1 MNKKI
6 LITIL
11 LTIIGI
17 FAILGYSYS
26 VLAENLKETFSATVY
41 DNFYIKKLHSD
52 GSGKYKKLAKITRN
66 SDGHFVYCVQPWID
80 LAESDEYDINSSNQ
94 AEILGVSSDTWKRIS
109 QIAYYGYGYGNHT
122 DERWYGITQ
131 LMIWQT
137 VDPTGSFYFT
147 KTLNGVEDNTYDWMK
162 NEIENLIS
170 NHYITP
176 NFNVDNVTIHIGEG
190 ISLQDYNDVLNNFE
204 LVQNNNNATISI
216 SENKLNITGIQNGS
230 IAITLKKNYDSNFLD
245 TTPFL
250 YNHVN
255 AQSIISRGR
264 PDPVTINLN
273 INVVGAK
280 VNVEKLDSKTLLP
293 IPRGDGTFKNATY
306 GIYTETD
313 EKVGQVTIQDN
324 SIGTS
329 DYLPKLGRYY
339 LKEEKSSLGYQLD
352 TTKYYFEITADNL
365 NPTVKVYET
374 AIEREVEIFKVFA
387 DGSTTI
393 LTAEP
398 NITFEFYL
406 KSNMELYETAT
417 TNEKGR
423 MSVTLPYGVYIVKQ
437 VNTTPNYEKVQD
449 FEITIDNSSNDP
461 ITKIISNAGISAK
474 FKLVKRDKDSN
485 KVVEKAG
492 IKFRIKNLDTDEY
505 ICQSITYPSQSKICV
520 FETDKSGG
528 FITPYALG
536 LGNYQIEELENQTID
551 GYLWNSTPLKFSITN
566 DSNFIYDDEYGVIL
580 ELSFYNEQVRGE
592 LEINKFGEKLII
604 ENNTF
609 KYEEIKLDGV
619 LYNLYANGN
628 IYSQDGTLIY
638 EDKELISSFITK
650 DGYYKITD
658 MYLGSYCLVE
668 QATVGNHIL
677 DKTEH
682 CFSIEYKDQYTKTVL
697 VKLKLKNYLQK
708 GKLDFTKVDLT
719 TGKLLS
725 NTKIKIY
732 TNNDNEEQQLIFEGK
747 TDDLGKIIISNLFI
761 SKFIIYESEAPE
773 NYILNL
779 EPTEFEIRENNQI
792 IKVTMK
798 NEKIVEVPNTSIN
811 DSKILDIMG
820 VIFILSGIGY
830 IVYDKRK

>member
-6 LITIL
+6 LITI

-26 VLAENLKETFSATVY
+26 VLAENLKETFSANIY
-41 DNFYIKKLHSD
+41 ADFYIKKLHSD
-52 GSGKYKKLAKITRN
+52 GSGKYKKLSKITRN

-393 LTAEP
+393 LKAEP

-406 KSNMELYETAT
+406 KSSMELYETAT

-551 GYLWNSTPLKFSITN
+551 GYLWNSTPLKFSITK

-682 CFSIEYKDQYTKTVL
+682 CFSIGYKDQYTKTVL

>member
-6 LITIL
+6 LITI

-26 VLAENLKETFSATVY
+26 VLAENLKETFSANIY
-41 DNFYIKKLHSD
+41 ADFYIKKLHSD
-52 GSGKYKKLAKITRN
+52 GSGKYKKLSKITRN
-66 SDGHFVYCVQPWID
+66 SDGHFVYCVQPWVD
-80 LAESDEYDINSSNQ
+80 LTESDEYDINLSNQ

-176 NFNVDNVTIHIGEG
+176 NFNVDNVTIHIGEE

-230 IAITLKKNYDSNFLD
+230 ISITLKKNYDSNFLD

-551 GYLWNSTPLKFSITN
+551 GYLWNSTPLKFSITK

-580 ELSFYNEQVRGE
+580 ELPFYNEQVRGE

-697 VKLKLKNYLQK
+697 VKLELKNYLQK
-708 GKLDFTKVDLT
+708 GELEFTKVNLT
-719 TGKLLS
+719 TGELLS

>member
-176 NFNVDNVTIHIGEG
+176 NFNVDNVTIHIGEE
-190 ISLQDYNDVLNNFE
+190 ITLQDYNDVLNNFE

-216 SENKLNITGIQNGS
+216 TENKLNITGIQNGS
-230 IAITLKKNYDSNFLD
+230 ISITLKKNYDSNFLD

-273 INVVGAK
+273 INVAGAR

-313 EKVGQVTIQDN
+313 ERVGQVTIQNN

-365 NPTVKVYET
+365 NPNVKVYET

-393 LTAEP
+393 LKAEP

-406 KSNMELYETAT
+406 KSSMELYETAT

-551 GYLWNSTPLKFSITN
+551 GYLWNYTPLKFSITK

>member
-6 LITIL
+6 LITI

-26 VLAENLKETFSATVY
+26 VLAENLKETFSANIY
-41 DNFYIKKLHSD
+41 ADFYIKKLHSD
-52 GSGKYKKLAKITRN
+52 GSGKYKKLSKITRN

-393 LTAEP
+393 LKAEP

-406 KSNMELYETAT
+406 KSSMELYETAT

-551 GYLWNSTPLKFSITN
+551 GYLWNSTLLKFSITK

>member
-6 LITIL
+6 LITI

-26 VLAENLKETFSATVY
+26 VLAENLKETFSANIY
-41 DNFYIKKLHSD
+41 ADFYIKKLHSD
-52 GSGKYKKLAKITRN
+52 GSGKYKKLSKITRN

-162 NEIENLIS
+162 NKIENLIS

-393 LTAEP
+393 LKAEP

-406 KSNMELYETAT
+406 KSSMELYETAT

-551 GYLWNSTPLKFSITN
+551 GYLWNSTPLKFSITK

>member
-66 SDGHFVYCVQPWID
+66 SDGHFVYCVQPWVD

-94 AEILGVSSDTWKRIS
+94 AEILGVSSNTWKRIS

-176 NFNVDNVTIHIGEG
+176 NFNVDNVTIHIGEE

-230 IAITLKKNYDSNFLD
+230 ISITLKKNYDSNFLD

-313 EKVGQVTIQDN
+313 ERVGQVTIQDN

-374 AIEREVEIFKVFA
+374 VIEREVEIFKVFA

-423 MSVTLPYGVYIVKQ
+423 TSVTLPYGVYIVKQ

-551 GYLWNSTPLKFSITN
+551 GYLWNSTPLKFSITK

-580 ELSFYNEQVRGE
+580 ELPFYNEQVRGE

-697 VKLKLKNYLQK
+697 VKLELKNYLQK
-708 GKLDFTKVDLT
+708 GELEFTKVNLT
-719 TGKLLS
+719 TGEFLS

>member
-66 SDGHFVYCVQPWID
+66 SDSHFVYCVQPWID

-204 LVQNNNNATISI
+204 LVQNNNNGTISI

-393 LTAEP
+393 LKAEP

-406 KSNMELYETAT
+406 KSSMELYETAT

-551 GYLWNSTPLKFSITN
+551 GYLWNSTPLKFSITK

>member
-6 LITIL
+6 LITI

-26 VLAENLKETFSATVY
+26 VLAENLKETFSANIY
-41 DNFYIKKLHSD
+41 ADFYIKKLHSD
-52 GSGKYKKLAKITRN
+52 GSGKYKKLSKITRN
-66 SDGHFVYCVQPWID
+66 SDGHFVYCVQPWVD
-80 LAESDEYDINSSNQ
+80 LTESDEYDINLSNQ

-137 VDPTGSFYFT
+137 VDSTGSFYFT

-176 NFNVDNVTIHIGEG
+176 NFNVDNVTIHIGEE

-230 IAITLKKNYDSNFLD
+230 ISITLKKNYDSNFLD

-520 FETDKSGG
+520 FETDKGGG

-551 GYLWNSTPLKFSITN
+551 GYLWNSTPLKFSITK

-580 ELSFYNEQVRGE
+580 ELPFYNEQVRGE

-697 VKLKLKNYLQK
+697 VKLELKNYLQK
-708 GKLDFTKVDLT
+708 GKLEFTKVNLT
-719 TGKLLS
+719 TGELLS

>member
-6 LITIL
+6 LITI

-26 VLAENLKETFSATVY
+26 VLAENLKETFSANIY
-41 DNFYIKKLHSD
+41 ADFYIKKLHSD
-52 GSGKYKKLAKITRN
+52 GSGKYKKLSKITRN

-393 LTAEP
+393 LKAEP

-406 KSNMELYETAT
+406 KSSMELYETAT

-551 GYLWNSTPLKFSITN
+551 GYLWNSTPLKFSITK

-682 CFSIEYKDQYTKTVL
+682 CFPIEYKDQYTKTVL

>member
-1 MNKKI
+1 
-6 LITIL
+6 
-11 LTIIGI
+11 
-17 FAILGYSYS
+17 
-26 VLAENLKETFSATVY
+26 
-41 DNFYIKKLHSD
+41 
-52 GSGKYKKLAKITRN
+52 
-66 SDGHFVYCVQPWID
+66 
-80 LAESDEYDINSSNQ
+80 
-94 AEILGVSSDTWKRIS
+94 
-109 QIAYYGYGYGNHT
+109 
-122 DERWYGITQ
+122 
-131 LMIWQT
+131 MIWQT

-393 LTAEP
+393 LKAEP

-406 KSNMELYETAT
+406 KSSMELYETAT

-551 GYLWNSTPLKFSITN
+551 GYLWNSTPLKFSITK

>member
-6 LITIL
+6 LITI

-26 VLAENLKETFSATVY
+26 VLAENLKETFSANIY
-41 DNFYIKKLHSD
+41 ADFYIKKLHSD
-52 GSGKYKKLAKITRN
+52 GSGKYKKLSKITRN
-66 SDGHFVYCVQPWID
+66 SDGHFVYCVQPWVD
-80 LAESDEYDINSSNQ
+80 LTESDEYDINLSNQ

-176 NFNVDNVTIHIGEG
+176 NFNVDNVTIHIGEE

-216 SENKLNITGIQNGS
+216 SENKLNITGIQNGLIS
-230 IAITLKKNYDSNFLD
+230 ITLKKNYDSNFLD

-551 GYLWNSTPLKFSITN
+551 GYLWNSTPLKFSITK

-580 ELSFYNEQVRGE
+580 ELPFYNEQVRGE

-697 VKLKLKNYLQK
+697 VKLELKNYLQK
-708 GKLDFTKVDLT
+708 GELEFTKVNLT
-719 TGKLLS
+719 TGELLS

>member
-6 LITIL
+6 LITI

-26 VLAENLKETFSATVY
+26 VLAENLKETFSANIY
-41 DNFYIKKLHSD
+41 ADFYIKKLHSD
-52 GSGKYKKLAKITRN
+52 GSGKYKKLSKITRN

-393 LTAEP
+393 LKAEP

-406 KSNMELYETAT
+406 KSSMELYETAT

-551 GYLWNSTPLKFSITN
+551 GYLWNSTPLKFSITK

>member
-6 LITIL
+6 LITI

-26 VLAENLKETFSATVY
+26 VLAENLKETFSANIY
-41 DNFYIKKLHSD
+41 ADFYIKKLHSD
-52 GSGKYKKLAKITRN
+52 GSGKYKKLSKITRN
-66 SDGHFVYCVQPWID
+66 SDGHFVYCVQPWVD
-80 LAESDEYDINSSNQ
+80 LTESDEYDINLSNQ

-176 NFNVDNVTIHIGEG
+176 NFNVDNVTIHIGEE
-190 ISLQDYNDVLNNFE
+190 ITLQDYNDVLNNFE

-230 IAITLKKNYDSNFLD
+230 ISITLKKNYDSNFLD

-273 INVVGAK
+273 INVAGAR

-313 EKVGQVTIQDN
+313 ERVGQVTIQNN

-393 LTAEP
+393 LKAEP

-406 KSNMELYETAT
+406 KSSMELYETAT

-551 GYLWNSTPLKFSITN
+551 GYLWNSTPLKFSITK

>member
-6 LITIL
+6 LITI

-26 VLAENLKETFSATVY
+26 VLAENLKETFSANIY
-41 DNFYIKKLHSD
+41 ADFYIKKLHSD
-52 GSGKYKKLAKITRN
+52 GSGKYKKLSKITRN
-66 SDGHFVYCVQPWID
+66 SDGHFVYCVQPWVD
-80 LAESDEYDINSSNQ
+80 LTESDEYDINLSNQ

-176 NFNVDNVTIHIGEG
+176 NFNVDNVTIHIGEE
-190 ISLQDYNDVLNNFE
+190 ITLQDYNDVLNNFE

-230 IAITLKKNYDSNFLD
+230 ISITLKKNYDSNFLD

-273 INVVGAK
+273 INVAGAR

-313 EKVGQVTIQDN
+313 ERVGQVTIQNN

-393 LTAEP
+393 LKAEP

-406 KSNMELYETAT
+406 KSSMELYETAT

-551 GYLWNSTPLKFSITN
+551 GYLWNSTPLKFSITK

-682 CFSIEYKDQYTKTVL
+682 CFLIEYKDQYTKTVL

>member
-6 LITIL
+6 LITI

-26 VLAENLKETFSATVY
+26 VLAENLKETFSANIY
-41 DNFYIKKLHSD
+41 ADFYIKKLHSD
-52 GSGKYKKLAKITRN
+52 GSGKYKKLSKITRN
-66 SDGHFVYCVQPWID
+66 SDGHFVYCVQPWVD
-80 LAESDEYDINSSNQ
+80 LTESDEYDINLSNQ

-176 NFNVDNVTIHIGEG
+176 NFNVDNVTIHIGEE

-230 IAITLKKNYDSNFLD
+230 ISITLKKNYDSNFLD

-551 GYLWNSTPLKFSITN
+551 GYLWNSTPLKFSITK

-580 ELSFYNEQVRGE
+580 ELPFYNEQVRGE

>member
-6 LITIL
+6 LITI

-26 VLAENLKETFSATVY
+26 VLAENLKETFSANIY
-41 DNFYIKKLHSD
+41 ADFYIKKLHSD
-52 GSGKYKKLAKITRN
+52 GSGKYKKLSKITRN

-280 VNVEKLDSKTLLP
+280 VNVEKLDSQTLLP

-393 LTAEP
+393 LKAEP

-406 KSNMELYETAT
+406 KSSMELYETAT

-551 GYLWNSTPLKFSITN
+551 GYLWNSTPLKFSITK

-820 VIFILSGIGY
+820 VIFILSGIVY

>member
-6 LITIL
+6 LITI

-26 VLAENLKETFSATVY
+26 VLAENLKETFSANIY
-41 DNFYIKKLHSD
+41 ADFYIKKLHSD
-52 GSGKYKKLAKITRN
+52 GSGKYKKLSKITRN

-393 LTAEP
+393 LKAEP

-406 KSNMELYETAT
+406 KSSMELYETAT

-449 FEITIDNSSNDP
+449 FEIMIDNSSNDP

-551 GYLWNSTPLKFSITN
+551 GYLWNSTPLKFSITK

>member
-6 LITIL
+6 LITI

-26 VLAENLKETFSATVY
+26 VLAENLKETFSANIY
-41 DNFYIKKLHSD
+41 ADFYIKKLHSD

-551 GYLWNSTPLKFSITN
+551 GYLWNSTPLKFSITK

-580 ELSFYNEQVRGE
+580 ELPFYNEQVRGE

-697 VKLKLKNYLQK
+697 VKLELKNYLQK
-708 GKLDFTKVDLT
+708 GELEFTKVNLT
-719 TGKLLS
+719 TGELLS